1 MVVVIAVV
9 VIAKQMPPG
18 PAACSLICCPI
29 YTDTR
34 HSDSTLAC
42 SDSSAGDVAKTWLRA
57 LVKWRAHTI
66 AHKLLG
72 KAACEAS
79 DMQHRGGALDSR

>member
-9 VIAKQMPPG
+9 VIAKQMPSG
-18 PAACSLICCPI
+18 PSAGSLVGCPI

-34 HSDSTLAC
+34 HLDSTLAC
-42 SDSSAGDVAKTWLRA
+42 SESSACQRDVAKTRPRA
-57 LVKWRAHTI
+57 FNKWRAHTI

-72 KAACEAS
+72 
-79 DMQHRGGALDSR
+79 R